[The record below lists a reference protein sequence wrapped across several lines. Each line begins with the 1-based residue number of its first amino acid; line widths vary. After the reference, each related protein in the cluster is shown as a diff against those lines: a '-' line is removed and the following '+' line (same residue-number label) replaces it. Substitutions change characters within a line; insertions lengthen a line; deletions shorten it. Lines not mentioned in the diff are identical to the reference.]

1 MVHALTRAKTW
12 LPAAALVVIAWVS
25 LACGGQAQQVDA
37 PDPVALLI
45 ETAANLRAIQS
56 AEFQLTHETGSLY
69 VPAYSAKITDIS
81 GSWDATAGAVFAIDA
96 YLVNGPEIEVQSG
109 SYVQVQAV
117 ATPEGYF
124 STEPISGL
132 WLKQPAAAAPIEVS
146 KLQHLVADLVAAV
159 ADPVLVGE
167 EAVDNA
173 AAYRISGGAPA
184 SRVAWLPVEP
194 GEGQTLRVELWT
206 DAAQRLPSRI
216 DISGA
221 IGEFDAPDT
230 LRTITLSGFGEPTD
244 IAPPEQFIDLSG
256 G

>member
-1 MVHALTRAKTW
+1 MTLAKTW
-12 LPAAALVVIAWVS
+12 LPAAALALIAWAA
-25 LACGGQAQQVDA
+25 LACGGQAPQVDA
-37 PDPVALLI
+37 PDPVALLT

-96 YLVNGPEIEVQSG
+96 YLVNSPETEVQSG

-132 WLKQPAAAAPIEVS
+132 WLKQPATAAPIEVS
-146 KLQHLVADLVAAV
+146 KLQHLVADLIAAV
-159 ADPVLVGE
+159 ENPVMVGQE
-167 EAVDNA
+167 TVNGA
-173 AAYRISGGAPA
+173 AAYRIDGVAAA
-184 SRVAWLPVEP
+184 SSVAWLPVEP
-194 GEGQTLRVELWT
+194 GEGQTLQIGVWT
-206 DAAQRLPSRI
+206 DAAQKLPRRI
-216 DISGA
+216 DISRA

-230 LRTITLSGFGEPTD
+230 RRTITLSGFGEPSD